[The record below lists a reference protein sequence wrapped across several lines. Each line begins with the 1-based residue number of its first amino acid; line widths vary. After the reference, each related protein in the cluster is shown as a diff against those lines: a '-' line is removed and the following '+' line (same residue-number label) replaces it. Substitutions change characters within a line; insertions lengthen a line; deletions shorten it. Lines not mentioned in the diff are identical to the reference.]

1 MSLHFS
7 LPARLQGILEGVL
20 KACRR
25 KRKPAQAQTASASA
39 TALPPQRP
47 VKAANPN
54 LIWRRSLAERPA
66 RRTPQIELQEA
77 SASLYLALGAAEQA
91 VVRDYFAAAHEVS
104 KLLLSIRLYGKVFS
118 CEALLGR
125 FEKLELHYHGL
136 GLLPV
141 LPSAVDWQ
149 SAADINRV
157 IERGLIQARL
167 SLNVGANGCGK
178 ATYESITGGDG
189 SNPARPTAS
198 TAGIT
203 RGITTYSAGIRRHVH
218 NLDRQFRLKES
229 ATVQGHARH

>member
-1 MSLHFS
+1 MAILRSTT
-7 LPARLQGILEGVL
+7 ARLFIPLVVLQLLATGGVL
-20 KACRR
+20 SFVW
-25 KRKPAQAQTASASA
+25 AS
-39 TALPPQRP
+39 
-47 VKAANPN
+47 
-54 LIWRRSLAERPA
+54 
-66 RRTPQIELQEA
+66 
-77 SASLYLALGAAEQA
+77 GEQA

>member
-25 KRKPAQAQTASASA
+25 KPAQAQTASA

-47 VKAANPN
+47 ANPN

-66 RRTPQIELQEA
+66 RRTPQIELHEA

-198 TAGIT
+198 AAGIT

>member
-1 MSLHFS
+1 MSLNFS
-7 LPARLQGILEGVL
+7 LPTRLQGILASVL
-20 KACRR
+20 KACR
-25 KRKPAQAQTASASA
+25 RKPAQAQTAAA
-39 TALPPQRP
+39 TSLPPQRP
-47 VKAANPN
+47 AGAANPN
-54 LIWRRSLAERPA
+54 LIWRQSLAERPA
-66 RRTPQIELQEA
+66 RRTPQTELQEA

-91 VVRDYFAAAHEVS
+91 VVRNYFATAHEVS

-167 SLNVGANGCGK
+167 SLNIGTSGCGK
-178 ATYESITGGDG
+178 ATYESITGGDS
-189 SNPARPTAS
+189 SNHARPTAS
-198 TAGIT
+198 AAPAPT

-218 NLDRQFRLKES
+218 NLDRQFRLRES